1 MSLIDVRS
9 YFRTRMDSAGFTEW
23 RDGFNFEN
31 LPSSI
36 LDRSYHIES
45 GSIEAT
51 ASNHQVH
58 EFNCPVTL
66 RLFLKG
72 YLDPVQAIDDAYTDV
87 ESILSAIL
95 PPDERFGTAVLDVV
109 PGSITI
115 VPLADSNDNSLIV
128 EMVFSAKTFM
138 KFI

>member
-1 MSLIDVRS
+1 
-9 YFRTRMDSAGFTEW
+9 MDTAGYTEW

-45 GSIEAT
+45 GEIEST
-51 ASNHQVH
+51 SSNHQVH
-58 EFNCPVTL
+58 EFNCPITV

-87 ESILSAIL
+87 ESILAALLS
-95 PPDERFGTAVLDVV
+95 PDDRLGTDVFDVV
-109 PGSITI
+109 PGNIAI
-115 VPLADSNDNSLIV
+115 VPLATSNDNSLIV

-138 KFI
+138 KFT